1 MFPNSDTSETQ
12 SNETHECTAARRSRV
27 KRLSAALLAAIT
39 LVVGITA
46 AGQLSV
52 AEAAGTVVAVD
63 DAGADDEPGQKDL
76 NWLSIDYG
84 APGATAL
91 TVKWGWDDT
100 ATSGANTR
108 DAGSLF
114 DTDGDGFAN
123 YSLYVTVATDGSYT
137 TQLYSCAADS
147 RTDRCAGPALVGTF
161 ASTAT
166 VAMPADSDPFGVP
179 GSADFDAAHVT
190 GNTCRDTAG
199 CYTQDTVATAN
210 IQLADFGNPADAF
223 LLNVCSYPSG
233 EPNSDPS
240 DCVFAPNNGFLTIV
254 KVADPDDGTSFPF
267 NASAQSESGDTSWTI
282 TGSGSQSLISYGPNA
297 TLDLNE
303 AVPAG
308 WKLDSASCAI
318 QTAAPTATGTSTA
331 TGIDNL
337 EIRSGL
343 ETVCT
348 FNDTKQIPLLE
359 VVKTS
364 TTSSVSAA
372 GQVVPYRFA
381 VSNKGN
387 VALTGITVT
396 DPKCDAA
403 PAYVSGDSDADS
415 KLDLSETWIYSCS
428 HTVTQAELDAG
439 GNLSNTVTAD
449 SNESGPDT
457 DTLVIPISQTP
468 LLEVVKTSTTSSV
481 SAAGQVVPYR
491 FAVSNKGNVA
501 LTGITVTDPKC
512 DAAPAYVS
520 GDSDAD
526 SKLDLSETWIY
537 SCSHTVTQAEL
548 DAGGNLSNTV
558 TADSNESGPDTDTLV
573 IPISQTPLLE
583 VVKTS
588 TTSSVSAAGQV
599 VPYRFAVSNKGNVAL
614 TGITVTDPK
623 CDAAPAYVSGD
634 SDADSKLD
642 LSETWIYSCSHT
654 VTQAELDAGGNL
666 SNTVTADSNE
676 SGPDTDTLVIPISQ
690 TPLLEVVKTSTT
702 SSVSAAG
709 QVVPYRFAVSNKG
722 NVALT
727 GITVTDPK
735 CDAAPAYVS
744 GDSDA
749 DSKLD
754 LSETW
759 IYSCSHT
766 VTQAELDAGG
776 NLSNTVTADSN
787 ESGPDTDTLVI
798 PISQN
803 PALSLVKSATP
814 STYSTV
820 AQSISYSYLVS
831 NSGNVRLAGPV
842 TVADDKATV
851 SCPALSTIGNN
862 DGFLDPG
869 ESITCTAS
877 YAITQADLNNG
888 SVTNTAKASAG
899 GTDSN
904 EDSETVTAVQS
915 PSLLLDKTAS
925 PISADAVGDV
935 ISYTYLVSNNGNVR
949 LAGPVTVADDK
960 ATVSCPALSTVG
972 NNDGFL
978 DPGESITC
986 TASYAITQADLNNGS
1001 VTNTAKA
1008 SAGEI
1013 HSNEDKATVT
1023 VTPPPPPPPVTPA
1036 PPTGEIAAVPAIDLS
1051 IVKTDRPD
1059 PVFVGA
1065 RLTYTLIV
1073 RNLGPDTATNVRVAD
1088 ALPVGTTFVSVAS
1101 SQGSCTGGR
1110 IVRCSLGTILNGG
1123 RAAITIIVRP
1133 TEAGVL
1139 LNTATVVGDQSE
1151 ANTANNR
1158 ATAPTLVRGP
1168 IAPPAASCPSMI
1180 VQPRSLSVGRRGL
1193 VRVVVVDK
1201 NRGVSGVRILV
1212 TGPGLNKAAFTN
1224 SSGRVAI
1231 SVRPPRTGIV
1241 EIRMTNQP
1249 SRCSTTRIGVVGVI
1263 LPPPVTG

>member
-12 SNETHECTAARRSRV
+12 SNETIECTAARRSRV

-39 LVVGITA
+39 LVIGITA

-190 GNTCRDTAG
+190 GNTCRATAG
-199 CYTQDTVATAN
+199 CYTQDTVATAD
-210 IQLADFGNPADAF
+210 IRLADFGNPADAF

-348 FNDTKQIPLLE
+348 FNDTKQNPLLE
-359 VVKTS
+359 VVKSS

-387 VALTGITVT
+387 VVLTGITVT
-396 DPKCDAA
+396 DPKCDLA
-403 PAYVSGDSDADS
+403 PAYVSGDSDADN

-449 SNESGPDT
+449 STESGPDT
-457 DTLVIPISQTP
+457 DTLVIPISQNP
-468 LLEVVKTSTTSSV
+468 LLEVVKSSTTSSV

-491 FAVSNKGNVA
+491 FAVSNKGNVV

-512 DAAPAYVS
+512 DLAPAYVS

-526 SKLDLSETWIY
+526 NKLDLSETWIY

-558 TADSNESGPDTDTLV
+558 TADSTESGPDTDTLV
-573 IPISQTPLLE
+573 IPISQNPLLE
-583 VVKTS
+583 VVKSS

-599 VPYRFAVSNKGNVAL
+599 VPYRFAVSNKGNVVL

-623 CDAAPAYVSGD
+623 CDLAPAYVSGD
-634 SDADSKLD
+634 SDADNKLD

-666 SNTVTADSNE
+666 SNTVTADSTE

-690 TPLLEVVKTSTT
+690 NPLLEVVKSSTT

-722 NVALT
+722 NVVLT

-735 CDAAPAYVS
+735 CDLAPAYVS

-749 DSKLD
+749 DNKLD

-776 NLSNTVTADSN
+776 NLSNTVTADST

-960 ATVSCPALSTVG
+960 ATVSCPALSTIG

-1073 RNLGPDTATNVRVAD
+1073 RNAGPDTATNVRVAD
-1088 ALPVGTTFVSVAS
+1088 ALPAATNFVSVAS
-1101 SQGSCTGGR
+1101 SQGTCTGGR
-1110 IVRCSLGTILNGG
+1110 VVRCSLGTILSGG
-1123 RAAITIIVRP
+1123 RATITVVVRP
-1133 TEAGVL
+1133 TAPGAL
-1139 LNTATVVGDQSE
+1139 LNTATVVGDQAES
-1151 ANTANNR
+1151 NTANNR

-1168 IAPPAASCPSMI
+1168 IAPPAASCPSML

-1249 SRCSTTRIGVVGVI
+1249 SRCSTRRIGVVGVF